1 MIVEDRSFV
10 DTQTVEHFRCH
21 LVSGDVFVLFLHI
34 EVAPHHVFRLEQ
46 ITVFHI
52 FHFQIHRRQMISIH
66 NENHT
71 LIKFRETI
79 GQLFDKLIHLVKL
92 IYIIFPCI
100 IFLFRFR
107 SRYFD
112 LRIGKHRFSW
122 IISVSLY
129 RDRVYIVRTLCGF
142 HRFEDLIGQNVVFYP
157 AHRRG
162 IADIRHVFL
171 GSKGVKSQSGKYR
184 SSSIEVR
191 LVVVDCMRAVAEFLQ
206 IIRRALAGCLFQDC
220 LIRILA
226 RSEIMQAH
234 TCDRLELRVRGS
246 RSYSRHFVVSGG
258 IFLTQFPEVRN
269 RILGKRKEI
278 HFRRIDECLQLQKQ
292 DINIRVLFLGLLN
305 LSFAAHDIFHQC
317 LGISVRLT
325 DTGIKDRNCQT
336 VRISVILVRISDIS
350 KVRR

>member
-10 DTQTVEHFRCH
+10 EAKTVEHFRCH
-21 LVSGDVFVLFLHI
+21 LVSGNVFVFFLHI
-34 EVAPHHVFRLEQ
+34 KVTPHHVFRLEQ

-52 FHFQIHRRQMISIH
+52 FHFQIHRRQMVAVH
-66 NENHT
+66 DQNHS
-71 LIKFRETI
+71 LIKFGETI
-79 GQLFDKLIHLVKL
+79 GQLFDKLVHLMKL
-92 IYIIFPCI
+92 IYIIFPCVVL
-100 IFLFRFR
+100 LFGLRTGHL
-107 SRYFD
+107 D
-112 LRIGKHRFSW
+112 LRIGKHRLGR
-122 IISVSLY
+122 IIAVSLY
-129 RDRVYIVRTLCGF
+129 RDRVYIVRTLCGS

-191 LVVVDCMRAVAEFLQ
+191 LVVVDRMRAVAEFLQ

-220 LIRILA
+220 LIRILT

-278 HFRRIDECLQLQKQ
+278 HFRWIDECLQL
-292 DINIRVLFLGLLN
+292 
-305 LSFAAHDIFHQC
+305 
-317 LGISVRLT
+317 
-325 DTGIKDRNCQT
+325 
-336 VRISVILVRISDIS
+336 
-350 KVRR
+350 